1 MPSDTPKKVLVF
13 GATGVIG
20 KYIIQEVVNAR
31 SSFDKIGLFT
41 SPETAKNKP
50 DEINRWEEKGVDIN
64 VGDVNSEEDVKK
76 AYEGIQSHI
85 YPTLYPY
92 ECQCIIGYDTVISAL
107 GRNAILTQIPLLKLA
122 EASPSI
128 NYFYPSEYGT
138 DIEYSPSS
146 AHEKPH
152 QLKLQV
158 RKFIREDIKKLRV
171 TYLVTGPYSDLF
183 FAPNK
188 DPRIGSY
195 DVAEKKATLLGT
207 GEEKVSF
214 TTMRDVGRLLVAA
227 LNTPTSDA
235 ERILKVNSFTAT
247 GKEAVAE
254 FEKQSGAKWDV
265 SYTPLD
271 ELKKLEQQA
280 WEEDWPSKTPLTL
293 RRIWTEG
300 GTLYTTRDNGK
311 ISFDDDKADSLADQ
325 VRSTIAKHG

>member
-1 MPSDTPKKVLVF
+1 MASETSKRVLIF

-20 KYIIQEVVNAR
+20 KYIIQEVVNVK

-50 DEINRWEEKGVDIN
+50 DEINSWKEKGVAIH

-76 AYEGIQSHI
+76 SYE
-85 YPTLYPY
+85 
-92 ECQCIIGYDTVISAL
+92 GYDTVISAL

-128 NYFYPSEYGT
+128 KYFYPSEYGT
-138 DIEYSPSS
+138 DIEYGPKSPN
-146 AHEKPH
+146 EKPH

-158 RKFIREDIKKLRV
+158 RKFIRGNVKKLKI

-183 FAPNK
+183 IAPNK
-188 DPRIGSY
+188 DARIGSFSPK
-195 DVAEKKATLLGT
+195 DRKATLLGT
-207 GEEKVSF
+207 GTERVSF

-227 LNTPTSDA
+227 LQTATGSS

-247 GKEAVAE
+247 GDETVKE
-254 FEKQSGAKWDV
+254 FEAQTGEKWDV
-265 SYTPLD
+265 RYTPLD
-271 ELKKLEQQA
+271 ELRMLEQQA
-280 WEEDWPSKTPLTL
+280 WQEDWPSKTPLTL

-300 GTLYTTRDNGK
+300 GTLYESRDNGE
-311 ISFDDDKADSLADQ
+311 IGFDEGLETLGDQ
-325 VRSTIAKHG
+325 VKSTIAKHG

>member
-1 MPSDTPKKVLVF
+1 MPSDIPMRVLVF

-20 KYIIQEVVNAR
+20 RYIIQEIVNAR

-50 DEINRWEEKGVDIN
+50 DEINGWEEKGVDVI
-64 VGDVNSEEDVKK
+64 VGDVNSEQDVKK
-76 AYEGIQSHI
+76 AYE
-85 YPTLYPY
+85 
-92 ECQCIIGYDTVISAL
+92 GYDTVISAL

-138 DIEYSPSS
+138 DIEYGPSS

-158 RKFIREDIKKLRV
+158 RKFIREEIKKLRV

-188 DPRIGSY
+188 DSRIGSY
-195 DVAEKKATLLGT
+195 NVAEKKATLLGT

-227 LNTPTSDA
+227 LNTSTSDA
-235 ERILKVNSFTAT
+235 ERILKINSFTAT

-271 ELKKLEQQA
+271 ELKKVEQQA
-280 WEEDWPSKTPLTL
+280 WEQDWPSKTPLTL
-293 RRIWTEG
+293 RRIWIEG
-300 GTLYTTRDNGK
+300 GTLYTTRDNGR

-325 VRSTIAKHG
+325 ARSTIAKHG

>member
-1 MPSDTPKKVLVF
+1 MASEKSKRVLIF

-20 KYIIQEVVNAR
+20 KYIIQEVVNAK

-50 DEINRWEEKGVDIN
+50 DEINGWEEKGVDIN
-64 VGDVNSEEDVKK
+64 IGDVNSEEDVKK
-76 AYEGIQSHI
+76 AYE
-85 YPTLYPY
+85 
-92 ECQCIIGYDTVISAL
+92 GYDTVISAL

-122 EASPSI
+122 EASSSI
-128 NYFYPSEYGT
+128 KSFYPSEYGT
-138 DIEYSPSS
+138 DIEYGPQSPT
-146 AHEKPH
+146 EKPH

-158 RKFIREDIKKLRV
+158 RKFIRENVTKLKI

-183 FAPNK
+183 IAPNK
-188 DPRIGSY
+188 DPRIGSF
-195 DVAEKKATLLGT
+195 DPKARKATLLGT
-207 GEEKVSF
+207 GGEKISF

-227 LNTPTSDA
+227 LITPTKSS

-247 GKEAVAE
+247 GEQTVTE
-254 FEKQSGAKWDV
+254 FEKQTGSKWEV

-271 ELKKLEQQA
+271 QLKKLEEQA

-300 GTLYTTRDNGK
+300 GTLYESRDNDK
-311 ISFDDDKADSLADQ
+311 IGFDDGLESLADQ
-325 VRSTIAKHG
+325 VKATIAKHR

>member
-1 MPSDTPKKVLVF
+1 MPSETPKKVLIF
-13 GATGVIG
+13 GATGLIG
-20 KYIIQEVVNAR
+20 HFIIQEIVNAR

-50 DEINRWEEKGVDIN
+50 DEINGWEEKGIDIN

-76 AYEGIQSHI
+76 AYEG
-85 YPTLYPY
+85 
-92 ECQCIIGYDTVISAL
+92 YDTIVSAL
-107 GRNAILTQIPLLKLA
+107 GRNAILTQISLLKLA
-122 EASPSI
+122 SASPTVK
-128 NYFYPSEYGT
+128 YFYPSEYGT

-146 AHEKPH
+146 ANEKPH

-158 RKFIREDIKKLRV
+158 RKFIRENAKDLKV

-188 DPRIGSY
+188 DPRIGSF
-195 DVAEKKATLLGT
+195 DVREKKATLLGT
-207 GEEKVSF
+207 GKEKISF

-227 LNTPTSDA
+227 LKTPTADS

-254 FEKQSGAKWDV
+254 FEKQTGAEWNV
-265 SYTPLD
+265 SFTSLE

-300 GTLYTTRDNGK
+300 GTLYERRDNGK
-311 ISFDDDKADSLADQ
+311 VSFEDGLETLTDQ
-325 VRSTIAKHG
+325 VRNIIAKHG